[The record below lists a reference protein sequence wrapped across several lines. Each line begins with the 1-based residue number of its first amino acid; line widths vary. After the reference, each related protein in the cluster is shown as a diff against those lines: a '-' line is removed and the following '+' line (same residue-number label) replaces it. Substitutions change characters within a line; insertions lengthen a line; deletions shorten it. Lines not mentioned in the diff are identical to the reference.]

1 MLVRSFVKLPWYAG
15 RPCCTA
21 GEAPALTGEMAVMSV
36 NLYLRETPVD
46 KFDQQI
52 LALLRADARIPVSQ
66 IARAVNLSRSAVG
79 ERIRQLEQAG
89 IIKGYH
95 ARVGEPGAAGIKAY
109 LELFY
114 QGGRCEHYVERMRAF
129 SEVRRCSG
137 ISGETDMLVYIEA
150 PSMDRLAEIRGQIE
164 NFPGMQKVKTHMV
177 VKDWAM

>member
-1 MLVRSFVKLPWYAG
+1 M
-15 RPCCTA
+15 
-21 GEAPALTGEMAVMSV
+21 
-36 NLYLRETPVD
+36 D

-66 IARAVNLSRSAVG
+66 IAREVSLSRSAVG

-95 ARVGEPGAAGIKAY
+95 AQVGEAGAAIKAY

-114 QGGRCEHYVERMRAF
+114 QGGRCENYVERMRAF

-150 PSMDRLAEIRGQIE
+150 PSMERLAEVRGQIE

-177 VKDWAM
+177 VKDWAF

>member
-1 MLVRSFVKLPWYAG
+1 M
-15 RPCCTA
+15 
-21 GEAPALTGEMAVMSV
+21 
-36 NLYLRETPVD
+36 D

-52 LALLRADARIPVSQ
+52 LALLRSDARLAVSQ
-66 IARAVNLSRSAVG
+66 IAREINLSRSAVS

-89 IIKGYH
+89 VIRGYH
-95 ARVGEPGAAGIKAY
+95 AQVAAPANAAIKAY

-114 QGGRCEHYVERMRAF
+114 QGGRCENYVERMRSF

-150 PSMDRLAEIRGQIE
+150 PSMERFSEIRGQIE

-177 VKDWAM
+177 VKDWAF